1 MLEPLRL
8 RLFSRLL
15 LLRFTNVITLSYIM
29 QPYGRVEQGW
39 TVSSVQAVLGSRARF
54 VNDVSE

>member
-1 MLEPLRL
+1 MELLRL
-8 RLFSRLL
+8 TFFSRLF
-15 LLRFTNVITLSYIM
+15 LLRFTNVIALSYIM